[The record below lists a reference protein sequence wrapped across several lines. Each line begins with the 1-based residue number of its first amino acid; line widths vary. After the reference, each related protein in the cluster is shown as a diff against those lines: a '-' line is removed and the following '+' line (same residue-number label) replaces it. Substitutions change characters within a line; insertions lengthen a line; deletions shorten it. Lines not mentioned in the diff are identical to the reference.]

1 VWASTRRLLLGAEK
15 LKMRKKHKSGAMVDF
30 CLNFSQ
36 EFDDFTGD
44 GQGYLTTAECQRV
57 VYSALN
63 ALKSYTDITVPGY
76 SGIHIFKNRAIV
88 PKLVSKGVVSSIYP
102 LHEAQKLKLL
112 EKKWFLNVSAK
123 LPLDDIKEY
132 FGETMAMYFAFLQF
146 YSMTLIPPVLL
157 IVVFALSNAHDQ
169 TKNTVFAV
177 LNLLWATI
185 FLEAWKRRCSEMSF
199 KWGTLKGGIEVEEPR
214 PNYWGPLRISPITG
228 HQEQYYSPL
237 KRKLK
242 TYGISYPIVLLCMKV
257 ATVVML
263 LYFKLQFYMEEKY
276 GKDDSIIATVLLMIP
291 SVSYSVMIAVLNNI
305 YHRIAL
311 WLTEWENHRL
321 ESSYN
326 NHLIVK
332 LVLFYFVNCFYSLF
346 YIAFY
351 LQDIALLR
359 THLAALMITSQVI
372 GQITESLVPY
382 LMFRSRV
389 TTLSKEGKKIV
400 VKSADLTDSI
410 EKQGQQ
416 EHYTVGSLW
425 TCSGDYCF
433 FPSVLITVLF
443 SSAYPMAAFWA
454 LLNNVIEIRTDAFK
468 MCRIFQRPFSQ
479 PASSIGAWQAA
490 FEAMS
495 VIAVITNCALIGM
508 AANSAHWLP
517 DLSPANAV
525 LMFVAIEHFLLG
537 VKFLVAMVIPD
548 VPQWVQDEMAKQDYQ
563 AKLAL

>member
-1 VWASTRRLLLGAEK
+1 
-15 LKMRKKHKSGAMVDF
+15 
-30 CLNFSQ
+30 
-36 EFDDFTGD
+36 
-44 GQGYLTTAECQRV
+44 
-57 VYSALN
+57 
-63 ALKSYTDITVPGY
+63 
-76 SGIHIFKNRAIV
+76 
-88 PKLVSKGVVSSIYP
+88 
-102 LHEAQKLKLL
+102 
-112 EKKWFLNVSAK
+112 
-123 LPLDDIKEY
+123 
-132 FGETMAMYFAFLQF
+132 
-146 YSMTLIPPVLL
+146 
-157 IVVFALSNAHDQ
+157 
-169 TKNTVFAV
+169 
-177 LNLLWATI
+177 
-185 FLEAWKRRCSEMSF
+185 
-199 KWGTLKGGIEVEEPR
+199 
-214 PNYWGPLRISPITG
+214 
-228 HQEQYYSPL
+228 
-237 KRKLK
+237 
-242 TYGISYPIVLLCMKV
+242 
-257 ATVVML
+257 ML

-416 EHYTVGSLW
+416 EHYTD
-425 TCSGDYCF
+425 TFGDYLELF
-433 FPSVLITVLF
+433 LQFGYTFLF

-479 PASSIGAWQAA
+479 PVSSIGAWQV
-490 FEAMS
+490 S
-495 VIAVITNCALIGM
+495 
-508 AANSAHWLP
+508 
-517 DLSPANAV
+517 
-525 LMFVAIEHFLLG
+525 
-537 VKFLVAMVIPD
+537 
-548 VPQWVQDEMAKQDYQ
+548 
-563 AKLAL
+563 